1 MMLATEPIGLR
12 AVAKS
17 ALARVV
23 RNTQPRVASRRL
35 SSTPGAVN
43 LRQTQYPQI
52 AESYKVPRV
61 RIDLQP
67 YRCRCGQSSTWV
79 KAGVVEHA
87 HYVSVEPHGV
97 EVTFN
102 PDLVIVPLTNRARS
116 LLGQRFLIGSVVF
129 AIDGSRAVNVR
140 AVWCPQLVDLH
151 LEVEIVGHEGRVVVA
166 LRLRTGKADLDPR
179 VRVLRE
185 PHPLQAQHE
194 VGRGGLCA
202 PKNTHVGSC
211 YRFQGPV
218 DHFASIPGCRD
229 PVDCGWLSSSKAT
242 CRIRSRIGHGDKHP
256 PHAEFVGLLRSRVQ
270 HDPVSGVLRLHLTD
284 TSDGDQDV
292 RIVGVSMRLVC
303 VDVRIF
309 LNNSAS
315 KLAPRAPSPDAVI
328 CR

>member
-43 LRQTQYPQI
+43 LRQTQYPQV

-151 LEVEIVGHEGRVVVA
+151 LEAEIVGHEGRVVVA

-218 DHFASIPGCRD
+218 DHS
-229 PVDCGWLSSSKAT
+229 
-242 CRIRSRIGHGDKHP
+242 H
-256 PHAEFVGLLRSRVQ
+256 RSRVVATRLIADGC
-270 HDPVSGVLRLHLTD
+270 HPPKRRVESVRGSAMETSTRRTPNSSVSCGPGSSTTLFPEFCGCISPIPLMVIKTCESLAFRCA
-284 TSDGDQDV
+284 SY
-292 RIVGVSMRLVC
+292 VSM
-303 VDVRIF
+303 
-309 LNNSAS
+309 SGS
-315 KLAPRAPSPDAVI
+315 S
-328 CR
+328 